1 MVVLAVLAV
10 ALGVAVVV
18 LAHRVRVL
26 AGEAARRAEAERAAA
41 TARSRAA
48 AADDVATRLREALDA
63 VPQGVIVADV
73 QERVVARN
81 AAATELEE
89 ARHGEA
95 LVGGAVDELLA
106 AALRGTPGERT
117 LELFG
122 PPHRVVVVTAR
133 PLPGGALVVTDD
145 VTEARRLEAVRRDFV
160 ANLSHELKTPVGAI
174 GLLAETLLGEAD
186 RAVAD
191 RLVERIVSES
201 FRVSRTIDDL
211 LELSRIEARGEV
223 VRQPVALHLVLAE
236 AADRMRPA
244 AEQRDITID
253 VGDVAPRVSAAG
265 DRRQLVSAVANLL
278 DNAVKYS
285 HPGSAVEVRAASD
298 GTTVTVDVTD
308 HGLGIPARDLER
320 VFERFYRVDR
330 ARSRDTGGTG
340 LGLAIVRHV
349 VANHEGEVTV
359 RSVEGQGSTF
369 TLHLPAGPG
378 PVALADTQAEAGAR
392 PAPDVPRRSA

>member
-1 MVVLAVLAV
+1 MA
-10 ALGVAVVV
+10 ALGLLAAALAAAVVV
-18 LAHRVRVL
+18 LALRVRAL
-26 AGEAARRAEAERAAA
+26 TGEAARRAEAERATA
-41 TARSRAA
+41 TARAQAA
-48 AADDVATRLREALDA
+48 AADDTSTRLRDALDA
-63 VPQGVIVADV
+63 VPQGVIVADL
-73 QERVVARN
+73 QGRVLARN
-81 AAATELEE
+81 AAATDLEE

-95 LVGGAVDELLA
+95 LVGSAVDELLG
-106 AALRGTPGERT
+106 AALRGRPGERT

-122 PPHRVVVVTAR
+122 PPRRVVTVSGL

-145 VTEARRLEAVRRDFV
+145 VTEARRIDSVRRDFV

-174 GLLAETLLGEAD
+174 GLLAETLLDETD
-186 RAVAD
+186 PEVAR
-191 RLVERIVSES
+191 RLAERIVGES

-223 VRQPVALHLVLAE
+223 ERHPVPLHLVLEE

-244 AEQRDITID
+244 AEQRRITIRL
-253 VGDVAPRVSAAG
+253 AELSPRLTAFG
-265 DRRQLVSAVANLL
+265 DRRQLVSAVGNLL

-285 HPGSAVEVRAASD
+285 HPGSSVEVTAASD
-298 GTTVTVDVTD
+298 GSTATIEVID

-320 VFERFYRVDR
+320 IFERFYRVDR
-330 ARSRDTGGTG
+330 ARARDTGGTG
-340 LGLAIVRHV
+340 LGLSIVRHV

-378 PVALADTQAEAGAR
+378 PVAVPSPDAGSS
-392 PAPDVPRRSA
+392 PPRRTA

>member
-1 MVVLAVLAV
+1 MIALGVVAAVLAVVVVVLAVRLRLLGADAV
-10 ALGVAVVV
+10 
-18 LAHRVRVL
+18 R
-26 AGEAARRAEAERAAA
+26 RRAEADRAVA
-41 TARSRAA
+41 TARAQAS
-48 AADDVATRLREALDA
+48 AADDTATRLREALDA
-63 VPQGVIVADV
+63 VPQGVIVADG
-73 QERVVARN
+73 QGRVIARN
-81 AAATELEE
+81 TAAAELEE

-95 LVGGAVDELLA
+95 LVGGAVEDLLA
-106 AALRGTPGERT
+106 AALRGASGERT

-122 PPHRVVVVTAR
+122 PPPRVVAVSAR

-145 VTEARRLEAVRRDFV
+145 ITEARRLEAVRRDFV

-174 GLLAETLLGEAD
+174 GLLAETLLGESD

-191 RLVERIVSES
+191 RLIERIVGES

-211 LELSRIEARGEV
+211 LELSRIEAQGEM
-223 VRQPVALHLVLAE
+223 VRQPVAVHLVLAE

-244 AEQRDITID
+244 AELRDI
-253 VGDVAPRVSAAG
+253 ALRVVEVPTRVNALG

-285 HPGSAVEVRAASD
+285 HPGSEVEVRAAAD
-298 GTTVTVDVTD
+298 GTTVTVEVTD

-320 VFERFYRVDR
+320 IFERFYRVDR

-378 PVALADTQAEAGAR
+378 PVALADPEQ
-392 PAPDVPRRSA
+392 PASHVPRRSA